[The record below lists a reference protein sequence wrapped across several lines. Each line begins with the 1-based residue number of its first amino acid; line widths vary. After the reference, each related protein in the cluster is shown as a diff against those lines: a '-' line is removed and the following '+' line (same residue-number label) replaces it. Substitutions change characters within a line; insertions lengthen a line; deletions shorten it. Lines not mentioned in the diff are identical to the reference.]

1 MPSFI
6 SSSRAVLVAAG
17 LALAIYGG
25 AIAAWRPTIHLY
37 PDQDAFNLAR
47 AERLL
52 IGEGRPG
59 TLIIGSSLGVR
70 IPDDWLPADWLNLS
84 LGGKGAA
91 TGLALLRAVPT
102 RPRRILVETNTL
114 ERAADATFLKDAA
127 GPVPLFLRAWLPGL
141 RAEYRPI
148 NLLLSMAG
156 GWRAGPNARRAAGPL
171 ETACLGLQSSSARDV
186 VSVDIVRREVARTLS
201 QSQPAP
207 PELAENLAALQPEI
221 AALQAEG
228 VEIVLF
234 EWPTDPELMR
244 APRAMAIR
252 VAAAT
257 AFPTLRF
264 VNLDTS
270 GLATEDG
277 LHLAPLSA
285 RRAACALARA
295 VDS

>member
-6 SSSRAVLVAAG
+6 SSSRAVLIAAG
-17 LALAIYGG
+17 LALAIYG
-25 AIAAWRPTIHLY
+25 AVIAAWRPTIHLY
-37 PDQDAFNLAR
+37 PDQDAFNVAR

-59 TLIIGSSLGVR
+59 TVILGSSLGVR

-91 TGLALLRAVPT
+91 TGLALLREARE
-102 RPRRILVETNTL
+102 RPRRVLIEANTL
-114 ERAADATFLKDAA
+114 ERPADVTLLKDAA
-127 GPVPLFLRAWLPGL
+127 GPIPLLLRAWLSGL

-148 NLLLSMAG
+148 NLLLSIAG
-156 GWRAGPNARRAAGPL
+156 GWRAGPNARRPAGSL
-171 ETACLGLQSSSARDV
+171 ETACLALQSSSLRDAV
-186 VSVDIVRREVARTLS
+186 AVDVVRREIARTM
-201 QSQPAP
+201 SQPAP
-207 PELAENLAALQPEI
+207 PDLAESLAALQPEI
-221 AALQAEG
+221 AALRAQG
-228 VEIVLF
+228 VEVVLF

-244 APRAMAIR
+244 APRAIAIR
-252 VAAAT
+252 TAVAK
-257 AFPTLRF
+257 AFPMLRF
-264 VNLDTS
+264 VSLDTG
-270 GLATEDG
+270 GLETEDG